1 MYQMPKIPA
10 NWSTIDVG
18 DIISFSYLSQIE
30 ENAQAKTST
39 ILVLNPKY
47 PKKLKS
53 GKTKYYVNGLKL
65 EEQNITIFSSREE
78 TWQLL
83 DSVGTV
89 VARDQKNEIYRVQ
102 FHKLY
107 LGGYGT
113 TERLFNELKKTAV
126 GKKAVFRSYLY
137 DTARKFAVFYEPVKL
152 PKSKI
157 SELKDSIEVEAVS
170 RTRGGRGDIDAAG
183 GDEKVVD
190 GTILGDIKEL
200 LK

>member
-1 MYQMPKIPA
+1 MPKQPA

-30 ENAQAKTST
+30 ENAQSKTST

-47 PKKLKS
+47 PKKLKN
-53 GKTKYYVNGLKL
+53 GETKYYVNGLKL
-65 EEQNITIFSSREE
+65 EEQNITIFSSKEE
-78 TWQLL
+78 SWQLL
-83 DSVGTV
+83 NSLGTV
-89 VARDQKNEIYRVQ
+89 IIRDEKNEIYRVQ

-113 TERLFNELKKTAV
+113 TERLFNELKRTAV

-137 DTARKFAVFYEPVKL
+137 DTARKFAVFYEPIKL
-152 PKSKI
+152 PASKI
-157 SELKDSIEVEAVS
+157 SELKDSTEVEAVS
-170 RTRGGRGDIDAAG
+170 YTRGGRDDIAAAG

-190 GTILGDIKEL
+190 GTILGDIKKL
-200 LK
+200 LE

>member
-1 MYQMPKIPA
+1 MPKQPA
-10 NWSTIDVG
+10 NWSRIDVG
-18 DIISFSYLSQIE
+18 DIISFSYQSQIG
-30 ENAQAKTST
+30 ENAQAKTTT

-53 GKTKYYVNGLKL
+53 GETKYYVNGLKL

-113 TERLFNELKKTAV
+113 TERLFNELKKTA
-126 GKKAVFRSYLY
+126 
-137 DTARKFAVFYEPVKL
+137 TP
-152 PKSKI
+152 
-157 SELKDSIEVEAVS
+157 
-170 RTRGGRGDIDAAG
+170 TN
-183 GDEKVVD
+183 
-190 GTILGDIKEL
+190 
-200 LK
+200 